1 MRTSRPCRTASLVAL
16 TLILCAAAPVA
27 AQQIP
32 KSVTALRVCADP
44 NNLPFSNSAGEG
56 FENRIASL
64 LGRELGLRVEYTWV
78 PQARG
83 FVRKTLNAGVCDV
96 IMGVPSDYGP
106 LRTTKPYYRSTYA
119 LVYRAD
125 ATFRVASLDAPALR
139 GIRIGLQVIGDDYYN
154 TPPAQA
160 LAARGI
166 VDNVTGFPI
175 FGNYALPNPEA
186 RIIDAVSSRQI
197 DVAIAWGP
205 LAGYFAARAPV
216 ALTVVALPAL
226 QDSAADPVAFDIA
239 VGVRRTSTVLADI
252 LDQLLEKRRGEI
264 ATILAEYH
272 VPLAR
277 P

>member
-1 MRTSRPCRTASLVAL
+1 MRTPVVRRSLALVTLSL
-16 TLILCAAAPVA
+16 TLGAARSVA
-27 AQQIP
+27 AQTVPQA
-32 KSVTALRVCADP
+32 VTALRVCADP

-56 FENRIASL
+56 FENRIAML
-64 LGRELGLRVEYTWV
+64 LGRELGLPVEYTWV

-106 LRTTKPYYRSTYA
+106 LRTTTPYYRSTYA

-125 ATFRVASLDAPALR
+125 APFHLGSLDAPALR
-139 GIRIGLQVIGDDYYN
+139 GVRIGLQVIGDDYYN

-160 LAARGI
+160 LASRGI

-186 RIIDAVSSRQI
+186 RIIDAVSSGQI

-216 ALTVVALPAL
+216 ALTVVPLPPL
-226 QDSAADPVAFDIA
+226 QDSTGAPVAFDIA
-239 VGVRRTSTVLADI
+239 IGVRRTSTVLAGI
-252 LDQLLEKRRGEI
+252 LDQFLAKRRSEI
-264 ATILAEYH
+264 ATILAEYQ
-272 VPLAR
+272 VPVTT

>member
-1 MRTSRPCRTASLVAL
+1 
-16 TLILCAAAPVA
+16 
-27 AQQIP
+27 
-32 KSVTALRVCADP
+32 VCADP

-56 FENRIASL
+56 FENKIASL
-64 LGRELGLRVEYTWV
+64 LGRELGLPVEYTWV

-83 FVRKTLNAGVCDV
+83 FVRKTLNAGACDV

-106 LRTTKPYYRSTYA
+106 LRTTKPYYRSSYS

-125 ATFRVASLDAPALR
+125 ATFRIASLDASVLR
-139 GIRIGLQVIGDDYYN
+139 DVRIGLQVIGDDYYN

-166 VDNVTGFPI
+166 VDNITGFPI

-226 QDSAADPVAFDIA
+226 QDSAGGPVAFDIA
-239 VGVRRTSTVLADI
+239 VGVRRTSTVLADL
-252 LDQLLEKRRGEI
+252 LDQLLEKRRVEI